1 MISYD
6 FIKRMNVMMSVLS
19 RTGLALFLTIVMSNV
34 VYASERYL
42 LNAGDVLDIS
52 VWNEE
57 ALQKQIAI
65 LPDGM
70 ISFPLAGELVAEGK
84 SITEIQQV
92 LTKKL
97 SEYLANPVVTVSVI
111 AVSGNTVNIMGKVI
125 QPGAFVM
132 SKNIDAMQALSLA
145 GGLSPY
151 AEENNIIVIRR
162 NGEQQKIIPVHYASI
177 KKGQDLDTN
186 IIINSGDV
194 IVIP

>member
-1 MISYD
+1 
-6 FIKRMNVMMSVLS
+6 MMLSSV
-19 RTGLALFLTIVMSNV
+19 AMS
-34 VYASERYL
+34 AERYL

-57 ALQKQIAI
+57 ALQKQVAI

-70 ISFPLAGELVAEGK
+70 ISFPLAGEMMAQGK
-84 SITEIQQV
+84 SVTEIQRV
-92 LTKKL
+92 LKEKL
-97 SEYLANPVVTVSVI
+97 AEYLADPVVTVSVS
-111 AVSGNTVNIMGKVI
+111 AVNGNTVNIMGKVL

-132 SKNIDAMQALSLA
+132 TKNIDVMQALSLA

-162 NGEQQKIIPVHYASI
+162 NGTQQQIIPVHYAAI
-177 KKGQDLDTN
+177 KKGLDLNTN
-186 IIINSGDV
+186 IILKSGDV